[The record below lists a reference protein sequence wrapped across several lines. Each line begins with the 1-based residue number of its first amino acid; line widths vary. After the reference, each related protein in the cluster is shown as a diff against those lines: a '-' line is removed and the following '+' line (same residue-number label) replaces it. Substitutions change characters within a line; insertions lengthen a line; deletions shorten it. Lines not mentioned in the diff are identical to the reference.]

1 MKCPMLILGLLAS
14 ATAASAQQAATV
26 QMQCRDLASNGNFL
40 GPDEVLINGMACHQV
55 KQAAP
60 QKQNVAPTEAPATTS
75 TSGQTGLVASPAPNA
90 VPAAVTPAPL
100 LPATPESMKINPG
113 SRVYIAPMDG
123 FENYL
128 AAALGKKKVQLIP
141 VFDQSQADYVI
152 SGTSVD
158 KKAGWAKIVFMGNI
172 HSDNAASVTMTDRR
186 TGAIVYA
193 YAVDKKST
201 MHGQQTTAEAC
212 AKHLKA
218 HMEGHD

>member
-1 MKCPMLILGLLAS
+1 MNKALLTVVFVCAFTAHAS
-14 ATAASAQQAATV
+14 AQTPATPVQPATAPAASAALPAPAA
-26 QMQCRDLASNGNFL
+26 SS
-40 GPDEVLINGMACHQV
+40 
-55 KQAAP
+55 AAP
-60 QKQNVAPTEAPATTS
+60 MAIS
-75 TSGQTGLVASPAPNA
+75 T
-90 VPAAVTPAPL
+90 
-100 LPATPESMKINPG
+100 KIVPG
-113 SRVYIAPMDG
+113 SRVYITPMDG

-141 VFDQSQADYVI
+141 VTDKDQADYVI
-152 SGTSVD
+152 TGTSLD

-172 HSDNAASVTMTDRR
+172 HSDNAASITMSDRK

-218 HMEGHD
+218 HIEGKD

>member
-1 MKCPMLILGLLAS
+1 MKCPMLILGVLACS
-14 ATAASAQQAATV
+14 ATASAQQAPTV

-40 GPDEVLINGMACHQV
+40 GPDEVLINGMACHPVQDAALA
-55 KQAAP
+55 KQSAAAP
-60 QKQNVAPTEAPATTS
+60 PTAPAPS
-75 TSGQTGLVASPAPNA
+75 QTALVAPAPNSVQPA
-90 VPAAVTPAPL
+90 VAPAPL
-100 LPATPESMKINPG
+100 LPATPESMKITPG
-113 SRVYIAPMDG
+113 ARVYITPMDG

-128 AAALGKKKVQLIP
+128 AAALGKKKVQLVP

-152 SGTSVD
+152 NGTSID

-172 HSDNAASVTMTDRR
+172 HSDNAASVTMTDKR

-218 HMEGHD
+218 HMEGHE

>member
-1 MKCPMLILGLLAS
+1 MKSSVLILALLTA
-14 ATAASAQQAATV
+14 ATVASAQQAATV
-26 QMQCRDLASNGNFL
+26 QMQCHDLASSGNFM
-40 GPDEVLINGMACHQV
+40 GPDEVIINGMACHPV
-55 KQAAP
+55 KQASPKNA
-60 QKQNVAPTEAPATTS
+60 NAAVNHAPTGTSTPVQASSADSSPATSQPT
-75 TSGQTGLVASPAPNA
+75 TTASS
-90 VPAAVTPAPL
+90 PL
-100 LPATPESMKINPG
+100 LPVTPESMKIRLG
-113 SRVYIAPMDG
+113 GRVYITPMDG

-128 AAALGKKKVQLIP
+128 AAALGKKKVPLVP

-158 KKAGWAKIVFMGNI
+158 KKAGWAKIVFMGNV
-172 HSDNAASVTMTDRR
+172 HSDNAASITMVDTR

>member
-1 MKCPMLILGLLAS
+1 MNKFLLMVVFVCG
-14 ATAASAQQAATV
+14 ATVHASAQ
-26 QMQCRDLASNGNFL
+26 
-40 GPDEVLINGMACHQV
+40 
-55 KQAAP
+55 
-60 QKQNVAPTEAPATTS
+60 
-75 TSGQTGLVASPAPNA
+75 
-90 VPAAVTPAPL
+90 TPAPQ
-100 LPATPESMKINPG
+100 PATPVQSPTSAPAANAALPAPSGSAAPAPISTKIVPG
-113 SRVYIAPMDG
+113 SRVYITPMDG

-141 VFDQSQADYVI
+141 VTDKEQADYVI
-152 SGTSVD
+152 TGTSLD

-172 HSDNAASVTMTDRR
+172 HSDNAASITMSDRK

-218 HMEGHD
+218 LIEGKD

>member
-26 QMQCRDLASNGNFL
+26 QMQCHELASNGNFL
-40 GPDEVLINGMACHQV
+40 GSDEVLINGMACHPV
-55 KQAAP
+55 KQAAT
-60 QKQNVAPTEAPATTS
+60 QKQNMAPVEAPATTS
-75 TSGQTGLVASPAPNA
+75 TSGQTAPVAPDA
-90 VPAAVTPAPL
+90 VPAAVAPAPL

-141 VFDQSQADYVI
+141 VFDQGQADYVI

-158 KKAGWAKIVFMGNI
+158 KKAGWAKIVFIGNV
-172 HSDNAASVTMTDRR
+172 HSDNAASVTMTDKR

-218 HMEGHD
+218 HMEGHE